1 MPILLEKKKTRG
13 RMTLIFDGAANLEF
27 RAGDP
32 RPGEF
37 SVAEEYSEGSLTE
50 LRHKLQLEW
59 ADKSLT
65 NKLSISPRSV
75 GQARLALKEKGFNS
89 EVIAETIE
97 KFVRVGYLNDRLF
110 AVTLV
115 NQTLRD
121 RPAGRGFALAVLRK
135 KYIERELAEEVVN
148 ECFSEVDEV
157 DLAERL
163 LRKQW
168 WRLRSFDI
176 ETARQKGYTHLAR
189 RAIGYDS
196 CRAAF
201 DKLAENEP
209 NFSPERFTENDFSQ
223 N

>member
-1 MPILLEKKKTRG
+1 M
-13 RMTLIFDGAANLEF
+13 
-27 RAGDP
+27 
-32 RPGEF
+32 
-37 SVAEEYSEGSLTE
+37 
-50 LRHKLQLEW
+50 
-59 ADKSLT
+59 T

-75 GQARLALKEKGFNS
+75 GQAKLALKEKGFNS
-89 EVIAETIE
+89 EVIDETIE
-97 KFVRVGYLNDRLF
+97 KFIRVGYLNDRLF
-110 AVTLV
+110 AETLV
-115 NQTLRD
+115 NQTLRE
-121 RPAGRGFALAVLRK
+121 RPAGRGFVIAALRK
-135 KYIERELAEEVVN
+135 KYIERELAEKVVN
-148 ECFSEVDEV
+148 ERFAAVNEV

-168 WRLRSFDI
+168 WRLKSFDI

-209 NFSPERFTENDFSQ
+209 NFSSERLAKDDFSE